1 MGRSFRGNRGNIRGS
16 TIGRWTGWLCGRNPR
31 NRRSCLR
38 HDNSWRPSFLGAAS
52 TAPLVLQVEVWGEND
67 ASLHAKQA
75 ILPVTMD
82 FDTFEEQESARLL
95 LGTRLLVSSAQL
107 QRASRCVGEDHFGA
121 VSRRS
126 DVILIHEK
134 RQHLAFGSTAMMV
147 SAVFMSRC
155 VRVFST
161 FTYLN
166 NDGTLCCS
174 YSMAFCHGAEQEQR
188 HRNVR
193 AKLDHANWKIV

>member
-1 MGRSFRGNRGNIRGS
+1 M
-16 TIGRWTGWLCGRNPR
+16 IGRWTGWLCGRFSGRNPR
-31 NRRSCLR
+31 NRRSCLHNNTSR
-38 HDNSWRPSFLGAAS
+38 CPSFLGAAS
-52 TAPLVLQVEVWGEND
+52 TAPLVLQVEVRGEND
-67 ASLHAKQA
+67 ASLYAKQP
-75 ILPVTMD
+75 ILSVTMD
-82 FDTFEEQESARLL
+82 FDTFEDQESTRLL

-107 QRASRCVGEDHFGA
+107 QRASCCVGGEDQFGA
-121 VSRRS
+121 DSHWS
-126 DVILIHEK
+126 DVILIHER
-134 RQHLAFGSTAMMV
+134 RQHLAFGSTATMV

-155 VRVFST
+155 VRVFSM

-174 YSMAFCHGAEQEQR
+174 YSMAFCHGGEQEQR